1 MTETDP
7 KSTDRIVTWDDVHR
21 DTRALVNRLT
31 SYGPWTGIVAIARGG
46 LVPAAIIGREMNIRR
61 MDTLCI
67 TTYDDRTKGSANI
80 LKTPETAVAVK
91 GSEWLVV
98 DDLADTGETLR
109 AARTILPE
117 AYFAT
122 IYVKPEGLS
131 LVDTFVHQVP
141 QTTWIVFP
149 WDLPPG

>member
-1 MTETDP
+1 MNQRSQ
-7 KSTDRIVTWDDVHR
+7 STDLVVTWDDVHR
-21 DTRALVNRLT
+21 DTRALVKRLT
-31 SYGPWTGIVAIARGG
+31 SYGPWTGIVAIPRGG

-67 TTYDDRTKGSANI
+67 ATYDDRTKGSVDI
-80 LKTPETAVAVK
+80 LKTPEAAVAAK
-91 GSEWLVV
+91 GTGWLVV
-98 DDLADTGETLR
+98 DDLVDTGETLR
-109 AARTILPE
+109 AARTILPK

-122 IYVKPEGLS
+122 IYAKPDGLA

-149 WDLPPG
+149 WDLPAR